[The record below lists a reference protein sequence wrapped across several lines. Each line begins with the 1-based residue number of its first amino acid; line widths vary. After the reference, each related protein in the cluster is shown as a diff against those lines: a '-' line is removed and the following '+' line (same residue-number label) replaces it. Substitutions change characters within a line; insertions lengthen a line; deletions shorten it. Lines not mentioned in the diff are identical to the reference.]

1 MISWNVSRNDITR
14 LYLICSVVSLHFV
27 VYTCLEQAHL
37 ALYNRVMVV
46 TGASHPFMPKNGVL
60 SCIRI
65 QDKVYRYVAS
75 IVEGIGGSL
84 VS

>member
-1 MISWNVSRNDITR
+1 
-14 LYLICSVVSLHFV
+14 
-27 VYTCLEQAHL
+27 
-37 ALYNRVMVV
+37 MVV